1 MGGLV
6 SRMQATDTG
15 RVLWD
20 KLFSRNAD
28 SVYATTPQNSPGKQ
42 ALIFKADPNV
52 NRIVFICVPHRGS
65 NIASGFIGLIAIRL
79 IQNPSR
85 TIQMIE
91 TSFGSSLESLT
102 GMKNLRVPTSIHGL
116 SPHSPILIGLE
127 NPPVKASYHSII
139 GDRGRGNSPNSSD
152 GVVPYWS
159 SHLQGA
165 ESEKIIPTSHSGYQS
180 AEAIRELKRI
190 LHLNL
195 QREPRQ
201 GVRS

>member
-1 MGGLV
+1 MPIQFTQPLHRTARA
-6 SRMQATDTG
+6 SR
-15 RVLWD
+15 RS
-20 KLFSRNAD
+20 FSRR
-28 SVYATTPQNSPGKQ
+28 
-42 ALIFKADPNV
+42 IPNV